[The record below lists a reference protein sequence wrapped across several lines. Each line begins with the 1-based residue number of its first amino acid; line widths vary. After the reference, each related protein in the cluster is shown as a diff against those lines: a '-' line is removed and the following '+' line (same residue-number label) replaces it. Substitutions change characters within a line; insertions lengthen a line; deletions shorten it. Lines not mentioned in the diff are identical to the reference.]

1 MQSRSRRPKS
11 TPTLGKSLESAASV
25 EVRTLLVRRE
35 SKRTH
40 VFHARTSPSDR
51 KVARRCNHF
60 VVIAARALLR
70 ARGDHPGGQTRS
82 IRSGKL
88 WRRQER
94 ARSFADRN
102 KMCI

>member
-11 TPTLGKSLESAASV
+11 MLTSDKWLGSAVSV
-25 EVRTLLVRRE
+25 EVHRPLVRQE
-35 SKRTH
+35 SKRTREYR
-40 VFHARTSPSDR
+40 ARMFPSDR
-51 KVARRCNHF
+51 KVARHCNRF
-60 VVIAARALLR
+60 VVIVARALLR
-70 ARGDHPGGQTRS
+70 VREDHPGGQTRS
-82 IRSGKL
+82 IRSGTL